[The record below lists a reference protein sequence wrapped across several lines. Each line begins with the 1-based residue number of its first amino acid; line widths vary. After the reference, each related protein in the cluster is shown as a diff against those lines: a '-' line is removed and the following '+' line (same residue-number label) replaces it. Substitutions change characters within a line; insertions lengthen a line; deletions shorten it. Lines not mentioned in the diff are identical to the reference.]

1 MKSTFL
7 KAAKTL
13 ALSLSLTLAA
23 SGAIFANGAG
33 APPTTK
39 VAMNGAGNGA
49 GTSTTWGKKK
59 TKRKRLV
66 RRTRR
71 SKTGAKTA

>member
-1 MKSTFL
+1 MKSTLL
-7 KAAKTL
+7 KAAKAL

-23 SGAIFANGAG
+23 SGAVFANGAG

-39 VAMNGAGNGA
+39 VAMNGG
-49 GTSTTWGKKK
+49 GTSPTWTKRKN
-59 TKRKRLV
+59 KRKRLV

-71 SKTGAKTA
+71 VRNGAKTA